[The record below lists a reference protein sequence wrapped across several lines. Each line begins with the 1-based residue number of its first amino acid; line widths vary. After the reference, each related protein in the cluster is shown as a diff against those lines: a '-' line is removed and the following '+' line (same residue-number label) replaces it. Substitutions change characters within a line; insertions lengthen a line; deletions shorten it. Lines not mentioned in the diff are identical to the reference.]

1 VSWSG
6 PTWRHAQLEAVF
18 ELSLALGGLKE
29 EKELLEELVH
39 RAVGLL
45 DARRGV
51 AVSFL
56 GEEVDTWAAVHWPG
70 KPQAFLDRACG
81 LDLAEGVRLCP
92 GSAFAL
98 PCQQVLLAAGSWQ
111 GEALLFLAVAERE
124 TRAGEG
130 LFSPEDATFLRS
142 LALLAASA
150 LASSRA
156 FAAEKRR
163 RELLEE
169 ENRHLRT
176 DLGDFVAESPQ
187 MQRVLE
193 LVRRVAPFDVSVL
206 LRGESGTGKEKVAR
220 LLHQLSPRASGPF
233 VPINCAAVPEGLLE
247 AELFGIEKGVA
258 TGVEGRVGKLEMAQ
272 GGTLFLDEVGD
283 LTPNLQAK
291 LLRVL
296 QERKLERVG
305 GRREIPVDVRLVAA
319 THRNLEEML
328 ERGEFRQDLYYRL
341 RVVELHLPP
350 LRQRP
355 ADIPVLIRHCL
366 ARFGEKLGRPRARL
380 SPQAWELLLSYSFP
394 GNVRELEHLVEAALA
409 VAPGEEIGREDL
421 LLAMGQGAEKL
432 ATDATLQDV
441 IKAHVLRTL
450 RRCGGNKKEAARV
463 LGLDRSTLYRM
474 LKKWNA
480 T

>member
-1 VSWSG
+1 
-6 PTWRHAQLEAVF
+6 
-18 ELSLALGGLKE
+18 
-29 EKELLEELVH
+29 
-39 RAVGLL
+39 
-45 DARRGV
+45 
-51 AVSFL
+51 
-56 GEEVDTWAAVHWPG
+56 
-70 KPQAFLDRACG
+70 
-81 LDLAEGVRLCP
+81 
-92 GSAFAL
+92 
-98 PCQQVLLAAGSWQ
+98 
-111 GEALLFLAVAERE
+111 
-124 TRAGEG
+124 
-130 LFSPEDATFLRS
+130 
-142 LALLAASA
+142 
-150 LASSRA
+150 
-156 FAAEKRR
+156 
-163 RELLEE
+163 
-169 ENRHLRT
+169 
-176 DLGDFVAESPQ
+176 

-220 LLHQLSPRASGPF
+220 LLHQLSPRVSGPF

-366 ARFGEKLGRPRARL
+366 ARFREKLGRPHARL

-432 ATDATLQDV
+432 ATEATLQEV